1 MHILT
6 LIIITSVHPE
16 YFASDRMTYNINDAS
31 APTNEIFCESSLL
44 RSSRIDEL
52 KVKMLESHQ
61 HSNDMRSGT

>member
-6 LIIITSVHPE
+6 LIIITSVHTK
-16 YFASDRMTYNINDAS
+16 YFPSDRMTYNVNDAP
-31 APTNEIFCESSLL
+31 APTNEIFCEFLLL

-61 HSNDMRSGT
+61 HSDDMRSGT